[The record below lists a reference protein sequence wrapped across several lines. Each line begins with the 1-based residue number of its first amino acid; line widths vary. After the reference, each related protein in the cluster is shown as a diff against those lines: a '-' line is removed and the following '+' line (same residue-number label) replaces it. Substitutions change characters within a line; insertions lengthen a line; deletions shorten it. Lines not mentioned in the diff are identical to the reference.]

1 MNVPKTFIL
10 LFIIVLTI
18 VSCDTANN
26 KEQLIVYCGI
36 TMIKPISEIAKIIEK
51 QENCTINIIKGGS
64 GNLLNSINYNNNGDL
79 YLPGSSTYYN
89 KGAKN
94 IFIDTAFV
102 GINRAVIMVQKGNP
116 KNITNSLDN
125 LKSEK
130 YITIIGNPESGSI
143 GKETKKILV
152 NKGIYSEVI
161 VNTDRLTTDSKDLVK
176 VLKNKEADIV
186 INWYAVSSWEENK
199 SFIDVLNINSKYASN
214 NKLVLSILKNTKNKK
229 IATKFLEF
237 AKSSKGNEIFKKYG
251 LY

>member
-116 KNITNSLDN
+116 KNITNSLEN

-130 YITIIGNPESGSI
+130 YITVIGNPESGSI